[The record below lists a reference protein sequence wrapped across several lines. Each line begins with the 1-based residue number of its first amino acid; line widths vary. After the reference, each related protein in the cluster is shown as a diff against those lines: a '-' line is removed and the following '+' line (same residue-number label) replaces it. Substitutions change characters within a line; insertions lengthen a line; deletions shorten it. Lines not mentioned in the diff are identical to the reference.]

1 MADLSYDVQVNTSQA
16 ERNLA
21 DLQSKVKDVSSVFE
35 SLGRVVAGLAIGQF
49 ITNSLTL
56 AARLDTLGKVTGIA
70 TANLRGFELAVSQ
83 AGGNSDQAADAISD
97 LVKNIGDA
105 ANGSSELVS
114 AFRTA
119 GVSLNDLRTLSE
131 QDILRKTIDGI
142 ARIGDSSTQSAIKAK
157 IFGEALKTVNINT
170 VAGSYGSLSAQ
181 SEQFAKSSEAAR
193 NAQLKLAQSID
204 KLRES
209 AVIALKPINDFI
221 ASIDP
226 ATIQATINTIVKL
239 GIAFAGLFVASKAA
253 GAIRGLVD
261 AQRMMAGASI
271 RSTGI
276 LAEAALG
283 VRQLGEAF
291 DLNSARTVASYTG
304 FGVLGITL
312 KSLAG
317 GFIRLIPLV
326 GAAYAAFEILNL
338 AVDQL
343 TGKSIGG
350 WFDGL
355 AADAENFVTSSF
367 PRVAAALN
375 SLGDKLGMAPSPSQL
390 AEVAKAARDRLDN
403 LKEEQAEID
412 RVREAQA
419 KIIRGQEA
427 IAKQAAEITKQARA
441 YQLVNAEQGRVSQRL
456 FDTLGFQRDSVGLTQ
471 NELEL
476 RTRVKEETDRY
487 AAAVEGLRDK
497 QATLRAS
504 MIGEKDANKIA
515 LIGNEIKLLNG
526 TLKQAEGLHELNKK
540 QIEEQLPIIQSLRMV
555 EAARLQ
561 GIENTNNAIN
571 AQIERQQALG
581 DIIRG
586 ISDKRVDLRFE
597 TSLRGLSPLRRQIA
611 TINEEARKAA
621 LEARRSFSA
630 AFEDDG
636 TGITPERAAELTAG
650 LEQISAQFRGMADD
664 QIKALRAS
672 EAYIGGFSEI
682 LNPSLKAAA
691 EFREEFKLGTQNA
704 FIQFRND
711 ALDAG
716 KQAADGFS
724 TFTSGMEDAFVQFV
738 QTGKLSFK
746 SLANSIIADLVRIA
760 VRRAIV
766 AAVGGP
772 LGSLF
777 GFANGGPVQGAT
789 PIIVGERGPELF
801 VPQSAGKIIS
811 NSALKGSG
819 SNSGGMS
826 GGGSPTVVNYNIQAV
841 DASSFRSLVAKDPS
855 FIYAVTEQGRRSQPT
870 RSR

>member
-83 AGGNSDQAADAISD
+83 AGGNSDQAADAVSD

-131 QDILRKTIDGI
+131 QDILKKTIDGI

-170 VAGSYGSLSAQ
+170 VAGSFSSLSAQ
-181 SEQFAKSSEAAR
+181 SEQFAASAASAR
-193 NAQLKLAQSID
+193 DAQLKMAQSID

-226 ATIQATINTIVKL
+226 AAIQATINTLVKL

-253 GAIRGLVD
+253 GAIKGLVD
-261 AQRMMAGASI
+261 AQRMLAGASI

-276 LAEAALG
+276 FAEAALG

-291 DLNSARTVASYTG
+291 NINSARTVASYTG
-304 FGVLGITL
+304 FNVLGITL

-355 AADAENFVTSSF
+355 AASAEQFVTNSF

-375 SLGDKLGMAPSPSQL
+375 SLGEKLGMAPAPSEL
-390 AEVAKAARDRLDN
+390 AASEKAARDRLAN
-403 LKEEQAEID
+403 LKEEQAEVD

-456 FDTLGFQRDSVGLTQ
+456 FDTLGFQRDSVRLTQ
-471 NELEL
+471 NELEV

-487 AAAVEGLRDK
+487 ASAVEALKDK

-540 QIEEQLPIIQSLRMV
+540 QIEEQVPIIQGLRMA

-581 DIIRG
+581 DI
-586 ISDKRVDLRFE
+586 
-597 TSLRGLSPLRRQIA
+597 LRGANQQTFEIRDATQPGQLTGLTSIQRQIVQ
-611 TINEEARKAA
+611 IQDS
-621 LEARRSFSA
+621 ARRAAQEAARSFA
-630 AFEDDG
+630 TAFDTEEG
-636 TGITPERAAELTAG
+636 LTPERARELADG
-650 LEQISAQFRGMADD
+650 LD
-664 QIKALRAS
+664 QIALAYGSVAQAQIVVVKNNYEAS
-672 EAYIGGFSEI
+672 RTFSAGWI
-682 LNPSLKAAA
+682 DAFAS
-691 EFREEFKLGTQNA
+691 FRENA
-704 FIQFRND
+704 F
-711 ALDAG
+711 DAG
-716 KQAADGFS
+716 KQAADSFS

-766 AAVGGP
+766 AAIGGP

-777 GFANGGPVQGAT
+777 GMANGGPVQGST

-819 SNSGGMS
+819 SNTGGTSSGGQ
-826 GGGSPTVVNYNIQAV
+826 TVVNYNIQAV